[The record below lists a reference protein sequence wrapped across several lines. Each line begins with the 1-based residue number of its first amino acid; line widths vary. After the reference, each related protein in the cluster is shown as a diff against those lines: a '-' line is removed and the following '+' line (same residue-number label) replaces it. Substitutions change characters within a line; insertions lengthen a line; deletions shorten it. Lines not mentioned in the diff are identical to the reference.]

1 MALGSSSGRKWR
13 AQRLRVLQRD
23 QYSCYYCQEPANEV
37 DHLLARVKGGSDDM
51 DNLVAACRRCNNAK
65 GPRSINLF
73 LGGLD
78 TPPVSPS
85 HRSPVR
91 ASAPLTG
98 PFEGQVKPQWI

>member
-1 MALGSSSGRKWR
+1 MALGSSNGRKWR

-51 DNLVAACRRCNNAK
+51 SNLVAACRKCNNAK

-78 TPPVSPS
+78 TPPVSRA
-85 HRSPVR
+85 HRSPIG